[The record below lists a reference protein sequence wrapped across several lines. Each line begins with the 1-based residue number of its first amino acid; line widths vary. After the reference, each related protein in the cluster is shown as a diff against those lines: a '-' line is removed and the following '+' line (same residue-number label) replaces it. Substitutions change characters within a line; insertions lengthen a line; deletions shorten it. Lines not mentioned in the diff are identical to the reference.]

1 MKFRKEQGFTLI
13 ELLVVIA
20 IIAILAGMLL
30 PALNSA
36 REKARRIAC
45 TSNLKQIGL
54 AAKMYSGDYGEQFP
68 TAGPNNTDGTVL
80 HNGKSL
86 SQLVNTN
93 YLTDFKVYICS
104 SSTTSPAALQ
114 SGGTLE
120 AWGTDLTD
128 SAINRFGQA
137 CSTGPDAANVGINF
151 SYTWIAGMNE
161 NENPDSGL
169 SFDVGK
175 SNNADKSN
183 HEKYGNILYVDG
195 SARAAVGVDW
205 TWQIKFRG
213 ETTKKSGSAST
224 ELFTKDNPPSD
235 TDDQLT
241 K

>member
-1 MKFRKEQGFTLI
+1 MG
-13 ELLVVIA
+13 
-20 IIAILAGMLL
+20 LAGRLL
-30 PALNSA
+30 
-36 REKARRIAC
+36 
-45 TSNLKQIGL
+45 
-54 AAKMYSGDYGEQFP
+54 
-68 TAGPNNTDGTVL
+68 L

-205 TWQIKFRG
+205 TGQIKFRG